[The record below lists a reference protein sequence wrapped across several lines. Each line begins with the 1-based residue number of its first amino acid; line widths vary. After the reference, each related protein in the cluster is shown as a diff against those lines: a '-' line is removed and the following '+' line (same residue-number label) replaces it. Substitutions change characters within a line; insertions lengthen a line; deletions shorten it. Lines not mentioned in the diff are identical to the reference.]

1 MEISPASPS
10 AGKHYSD
17 VLHQQGRVWLDSD
30 WNEQVFDRL
39 DLLEQETI
47 DVIGRCG
54 VPDDPG
60 TAFLIE
66 PKPNDATDFIIHGG
80 AESAGRAYVDGI
92 LCASTPTRPTLT
104 QPDFLDPPPIALP
117 AQNDARAII
126 YLEVWRRLITTWKTA
141 TSARSRS
148 TARTPP
154 PGCGRSP
161 RSRCRWF
168 PIQTPTMTTR

>member
-1 MEISPASPS
+1 M
-10 AGKHYSD
+10 
-17 VLHQQGRVWLDSD
+17 
-30 WNEQVFDRL
+30 
-39 DLLEQETI
+39 
-47 DVIGRCG
+47 
-54 VPDDPG
+54 PDDPG

-92 LCASTPTRPTLT
+92 LCRLDADTTYLT

-126 YLEVWRRLITTWKTA
+126 YLEVWRRLITYLEDRDIREIALNGPDTA
-141 TSARSRS
+141 TRLR
-148 TARTPP
+148 
-154 PGCGRSP
+154 RSP